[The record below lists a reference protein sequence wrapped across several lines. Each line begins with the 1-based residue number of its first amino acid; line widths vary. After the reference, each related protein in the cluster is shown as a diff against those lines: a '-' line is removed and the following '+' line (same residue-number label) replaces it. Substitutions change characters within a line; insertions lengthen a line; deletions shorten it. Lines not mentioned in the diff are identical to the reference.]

1 MISQISANINKP
13 TYTDLMESD
22 FSKSTSVDRI
32 VTNIM
37 LMFSFQEY
45 FDYRVKLTC
54 GIPGVVMEGPEEDW
68 QNLVEKLRNVEMFL
82 EPLEEVLQ
90 LGDWF
95 SSATAVLTN
104 LLDTRRGNPDRDWW
118 SRIMDIHQSFG
129 SGGGIF
135 ERNFDEND
143 DEC

>member
-1 MISQISANINKP
+1 
-13 TYTDLMESD
+13 
-22 FSKSTSVDRI
+22 
-32 VTNIM
+32 M

-45 FDYRVKLTC
+45 FDYRVQLTC
-54 GIPGVVMEGPEEDW
+54 GIPGVVMEGPEDDW

-95 SSATAVLTN
+95 SSATVVLTN

-129 SGGGIF
+129 SGGGKY
-135 ERNFDEND
+135 ERNFEEND
-143 DEC
+143 LEC